1 MVPPSCIPI
10 KALLRAGAVSWVGYP
25 VPATERGERLTARPD
40 VVHLSFL
47 APRETG
53 LTAPEFAVA
62 RTFGFSCLGFFASL
76 LPRLLSPLPIMVSQV
91 ENTRPRHAERA
102 VPRGHQGCLTSVRA
116 VIAGELQ
123 CALSVTLQLFEHM
136 VGPICLQARR
146 PAGRAIYP
154 CRPRRCPQLGGAIVN
169 GGPTTSPCFL
179 FRSRISISS

>member
-1 MVPPSCIPI
+1 MVPLSCIPI
-10 KALLRAGAVSWVGYP
+10 KALLRAGAVSWLGYP

-40 VVHLSFL
+40 VDHLSFL

-76 LPRLLSPLPIMVSQV
+76 LPRLLSPLPIMVSQI

-123 CALSVTLQLFEHM
+123 CALSVTLQLFEYM
-136 VGPICLQARR
+136 IGPICLQARR
-146 PAGRAIYP
+146 PAACAIF
-154 CRPRRCPQLGGAIVN
+154 PRPQLGGAMTAAGRV
-169 GGPTTSPCFL
+169 GRRPPGACAM
-179 FRSRISISS
+179 R

>member
-1 MVPPSCIPI
+1 MPVTKADIARARRRRRDGAAILHTDQGASAGRGRFVGRVSCPGN
-10 KALLRAGAVSWVGYP
+10 R
-25 VPATERGERLTARPD
+25 RGERLTARPD

-123 CALSVTLQLFEHM
+123 LRLVGHPATLRTYDRAHL
-136 VGPICLQARR
+136 
-146 PAGRAIYP
+146 PASEATR
-154 CRPRRCPQLGGAIVN
+154 
-169 GGPTTSPCFL
+169 
-179 FRSRISISS
+179 RSRNISASSAWRRHRE